1 MSESETQA
9 QPKQMQQQPGTV
21 TGAVA
26 EQTSFTRSERA
37 DTEQLFIAMRQW
49 QQTPGMPVG

>member
-1 MSESETQA
+1 MSEPEIQA

-21 TGAVA
+21 TGAASERNTFV
-26 EQTSFTRSERA
+26 RPERA